1 METAP
6 KKLINKSINYYN
18 SHKYADVIKLIEK
31 EIFFYKD
38 YYIYHY
44 ILGMSYLRMGNL
56 GNAQIYLKK
65 AYTLNPTEPD
75 VKQSIA
81 ILLAAQGKEDKA
93 IQIWLKMIEDN
104 QDIKR
109 SELSLEIIRKH
120 PIQGTLFLTKNKIYD
135 KLFPKIKIEKGENF
149 YKLTKIILSIVSISF
164 LLIAIFSFTNFKEN
178 IKLIINNSQTNIK
191 KTINNVATY
200 IDDIKINDKEKIKN
214 YEGQFVFILTET
226 EIKNSFQ
233 KIKSHLKNGKDNFA
247 RIEINKIL
255 NSNASESIKLKAK
268 NLASFIS
275 NPDFITFDDFLILKE
290 IKKNPLIYSDVY
302 VKWEGIINNIEKK
315 NNITYFDFYVGYN
328 KDILEGIIT
337 TKINFDIE
345 INFKDCVEILGQ
357 IKYEYNTNT
366 LLLNAITIRKI
377 KKEKE

>member
-1 METAP
+1 MEIASR
-6 KKLINKSINYYN
+6 KLINKSISYYN
-18 SHKYADVIKLIEK
+18 SHRYADAIKLIEK
-31 EIFFYKD
+31 EIFFYKN

-56 GNAQIYLKK
+56 GNAQTYLKK

-75 VKQSIA
+75 IKQSIA

-93 IQIWLKMIEDN
+93 IQIWLKMIEEN
-104 QDIKR
+104 QETKR

-120 PIQGTLFLTKNKIYD
+120 PIQGTLFLNKNKIYD
-135 KLFPKIKIEKGENF
+135 KLFPEIKINKGENLS
-149 YKLTKIILSIVSISF
+149 KLIKILLATAGISF
-164 LLIAIFSFTNFKEN
+164 LLIAIFLFTDFKSN
-178 IKLIINNSQTNIK
+178 IKLISNDSQTKIK
-191 KTINNVATY
+191 KAITNIATY

-214 YEGQFVFILTET
+214 HEGQFVFILTET

-233 KIKSHLKNGKDNFA
+233 KIKTHLKKGKDNFA

-275 NPDFITFDDFLILKE
+275 RPDFITFNDYLVLKE
-290 IKKNPLIYSDVY
+290 IKKNPLIYSNVY
-302 VKWEGIINNIEKK
+302 VKWEGLVNNIEKQ

-328 KDILEGIIT
+328 KNILEGIIT
-337 TKINFDIE
+337 TKTTFDIK
-345 INFKDCVEILGQ
+345 INSKDCVEILGQ
-357 IKYEYNTNT
+357 IEYDYNTNT
-366 LLLNAITIRKI
+366 LTLHTITIRKI
-377 KKEKE
+377 KEQKS

>member
-1 METAP
+1 MASR
-6 KKLINKSINYYN
+6 KLINKSISYYN
-18 SHKYADVIKLIEK
+18 SHRYADAIKLIEK
-31 EIFFYKD
+31 EIFFYKN

-56 GNAQIYLKK
+56 GNAQTYLKK

-75 VKQSIA
+75 IKQSIA

-93 IQIWLKMIEDN
+93 IQIWLKMIEEN
-104 QDIKR
+104 QETKR

-120 PIQGTLFLTKNKIYD
+120 PIQGTLFLNKNKIYD
-135 KLFPKIKIEKGENF
+135 KLFPEIKINKGENLS
-149 YKLTKIILSIVSISF
+149 KLIKILLATAGISF
-164 LLIAIFSFTNFKEN
+164 LLIAIFLFTDFKSN
-178 IKLIINNSQTNIK
+178 IKLISNDSQTKIK
-191 KTINNVATY
+191 KAITNIATY

-214 YEGQFVFILTET
+214 HEGQFVFILTET

-233 KIKSHLKNGKDNFA
+233 KIKTHLKKGKDNFA

-275 NPDFITFDDFLILKE
+275 RPDFITFNDYLVLKE
-290 IKKNPLIYSDVY
+290 IKKNPLIYSNVY
-302 VKWEGIINNIEKK
+302 VKWEGLVNNIEKQ

-328 KDILEGIIT
+328 KNILEGIIT
-337 TKINFDIE
+337 TKTTFDIK
-345 INFKDCVEILGQ
+345 INSKDCVEILGQ
-357 IKYEYNTNT
+357 IEYDYNTNT
-366 LLLNAITIRKI
+366 LTLHTITIRKI
-377 KKEKE
+377 KEQKS